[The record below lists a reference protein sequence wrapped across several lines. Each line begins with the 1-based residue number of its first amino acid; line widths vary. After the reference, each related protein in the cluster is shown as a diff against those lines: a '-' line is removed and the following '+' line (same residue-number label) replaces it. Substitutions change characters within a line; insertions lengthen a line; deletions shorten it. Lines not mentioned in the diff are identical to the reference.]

1 MNYAKVIGSAVQLFP
16 KKIKVTLIDA
26 TTGTSLGKH
35 KVPAELL
42 PTAFNRPTTL
52 VIDNTNWR
60 VLHADPVLA
69 DDFLFTKKLTLQV
82 QQAANLGAQQ
92 LKFNFPTVCS
102 EWPITG
108 VASLYHDFTLEMEKT
123 DWRQIEFLSLRQAD
137 MVEEAVKEIESILT
151 SQPNPLLGY
160 EQQYI
165 RNNALQ
171 PDLTIP
177 FEDFCALLIDSVRG
191 NIFFTD
197 QGFVQSGFAVRSD
210 SYTYYGM
217 LENGLIQTLCL
228 SQFDWADDELMCGTP
243 FRLRRQRA
251 MACSQASNKD

>member
-1 MNYAKVIGSAVQLFP
+1 
-16 KKIKVTLIDA
+16 
-26 TTGTSLGKH
+26 
-35 KVPAELL
+35 
-42 PTAFNRPTTL
+42 
-52 VIDNTNWR
+52 
-60 VLHADPVLA
+60 
-69 DDFLFTKKLTLQV
+69 
-82 QQAANLGAQQ
+82 
-92 LKFNFPTVCS
+92 
-102 EWPITG
+102 
-108 VASLYHDFTLEMEKT
+108 
-123 DWRQIEFLSLRQAD
+123 

-228 SQFDWADDELMCGTP
+228 SQFDWADDELMRVLSVNELCLVDWCNTSRLSAEAGETP
-243 FRLRRQRA
+243 KSEYIEL
-251 MACSQASNKD
+251 